1 MYYIFKYDFKNPFIR
16 KKGHVFK
23 SEQKFIL
30 KNRYLSE
37 KELFIYNSFKN
48 ISVKIKNNLSF
59 KIISTGNEFTKNHF
73 INPTNAS
80 YLVNY
85 LNSHNQKIDK
95 NIHIK
100 DDQKILEKP
109 LLQENI
115 SDNSPEITISENPV
129 KDNQD
134 LNISS
139 VDKEKLELDLSEFDL
154 FVIRVHVLSSL
165 QGA

>member
-1 MYYIFKYDFKNPFIR
+1 MGLERLIGFTFTFGILII
-16 KKGHVFK
+16 VFL
-23 SEQKFIL
+23 FV
-30 KNRYLSE
+30 LS
-37 KELFIYNSFKN
+37 
-48 ISVKIKNNLSF
+48 
-59 KIISTGNEFTKNHF
+59 
-73 INPTNAS
+73 P
-80 YLVNY
+80 
-85 LNSHNQKIDK
+85 QIDYQQ
-95 NIHIK
+95 
-100 DDQKILEKP
+100 DQKILEKP

-165 QGA
+165 EGAEKIVVKINNSGFPAFIEAFGKEQNLFAVYVGPFIEKNDIEKNLKQIYEASDTSKGEISRWKL

>member
-1 MYYIFKYDFKNPFIR
+1 MGLERLIGFTFTFGILII
-16 KKGHVFK
+16 VFL
-23 SEQKFIL
+23 FV
-30 KNRYLSE
+30 LS
-37 KELFIYNSFKN
+37 
-48 ISVKIKNNLSF
+48 
-59 KIISTGNEFTKNHF
+59 
-73 INPTNAS
+73 P
-80 YLVNY
+80 
-85 LNSHNQKIDK
+85 QIDYQQ
-95 NIHIK
+95 
-100 DDQKILEKP
+100 DQKILEKP

-165 QGA
+165 QGAEKRK

>member
-1 MYYIFKYDFKNPFIR
+1 MGLERLIGFTFTFGILII
-16 KKGHVFK
+16 VFL
-23 SEQKFIL
+23 FV
-30 KNRYLSE
+30 LS
-37 KELFIYNSFKN
+37 
-48 ISVKIKNNLSF
+48 
-59 KIISTGNEFTKNHF
+59 
-73 INPTNAS
+73 P
-80 YLVNY
+80 
-85 LNSHNQKIDK
+85 QIDYQQ
-95 NIHIK
+95 
-100 DDQKILEKP
+100 DQKILEKP

-165 QGA
+165 EGAEKIVVNKQFSYKYVTFGFTCRIGMHCCRSMDR